1 MARLTGRVTPS
12 RWAAWPRHERSSRPS
27 PEERH
32 GSSQTHPERKTEHKS
47 SCGASSPSPEAAVR
61 SGAARWPSSGCA
73 AGRVGELREVGPPL
87 AVLTLHVV
95 TCSRV
100 GGTFAQTPALGA
112 ATVHPEKLRQAPRLT
127 SQTLSLPGP
136 NGALPPPPSPP
147 SHKGAL
153 QASGEKGR
161 SRLGG
166 GQGGGPL
173 TLVGWRDGDHLS
185 RELLI
190 KIPGVCL

>member
-1 MARLTGRVTPS
+1 MTPS
-12 RWAAWPRHERSSRPS
+12 RPAARPQHERSSHPC

-32 GSSQTHPERKTEHKS
+32 GSSQTHPERNTGHKS

-61 SGAARWPSSGCA
+61 SGAAGWPSSGCA

-112 ATVHPEKLRQAPRLT
+112 AAVHPEKLRQAPGLA
-127 SQTLSLPGP
+127 SQTLSLPRP
-136 NGALPPPPSPP
+136 NGALPSPP
-147 SHKGAL
+147 SHKGTL
-153 QASGEKGR
+153 QASEEKR